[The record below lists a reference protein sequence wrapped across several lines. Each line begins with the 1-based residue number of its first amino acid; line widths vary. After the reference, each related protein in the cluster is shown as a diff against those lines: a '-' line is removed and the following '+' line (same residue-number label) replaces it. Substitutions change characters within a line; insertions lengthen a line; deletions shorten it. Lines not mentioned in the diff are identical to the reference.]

1 MFVVDAQR
9 DLEVIA
15 YVNGKAVVSDELDNL
30 YYTECEE
37 EWVPVGFTVP
47 EDSVKEFSDL
57 DPEEQKQ
64 ILAVIRW

>member
-1 MFVVDAQR
+1 MFAVDAQR

-15 YVNGKAVVSDELDNL
+15 YLNGKAIVSDELDNL

-37 EWVPVGFTVP
+37 EWAPVGFTVP
-47 EDSVKEFSDL
+47 EDSVKEFADL

-64 ILAVIRW
+64 ILAVIRR

>member
-1 MFVVDAQR
+1 MFAIDAQR

-15 YVNGKAVVSDELDNL
+15 YINGKAIVTDELDNL

-37 EWVPVGFTVP
+37 EWAPVGYTVP
-47 EDSVKEFSDL
+47 EDAVKEFSDL

-64 ILAVIRW
+64 ILEAVGH